1 MLEDQNQA
9 IAIMRRLHEKG
20 IQFALD
26 DFGSG
31 YASLNYLRDLP
42 LDLVKID
49 QQFVQS
55 IVTDQYDTLI
65 VQTIINLSHQLGF
78 KVIAEGIETEEQMRA
93 LQALDCDFGQGY
105 YLGRPAPPE
114 QLTDLLQAKQKQI

>member
-1 MLEDQNQA
+1 
-9 IAIMRRLHEKG
+9 HEKG

-55 IVTDQYDTLI
+55 IVTNQYDTLI
-65 VQTIINLSHQLGF
+65 VQTIINLSYQLGF

-114 QLTDLLQAKQKQI
+114 QLNDLLQAKQKQI